1 MKVSKFLSLK
11 RLLLM
16 TAIVFSAVSHVM
28 AGGGGTTYYAKITA
42 QVSPNQTGVG
52 LVYVGRNS
60 DTPADDDYKSP
71 SYTEGN
77 GANGTNNGSN
87 VQFHLWA
94 KAEKGW
100 KFDGWKVNES
110 ATSFEST
117 DNTDWSVTV
126 RATSTNENNP
136 TNGGTRYAVF
146 SLDPEIEVNPASLI
160 FESNYPN
167 ESGAQSFQVTGYPTS
182 ENLALH
188 LSLSGTAFEMMIT
201 EGYWTNELNVT
212 RSAQI
217 FVRMKG
223 GLPGGDYNGSITVS
237 STVADSQTV
246 NLSGH
251 VTGPSLDAN
260 PGSLSDIT
268 SILGFADQQT
278 PRSFTVSGENLGS
291 TDVTVTAP
299 TNFVVSLSEDSDYG
313 NTVSLT
319 PVSGTVNS
327 TIYVKLVDGLGEGNY
342 NGDISLAW
350 NDGSLQ
356 LSEQVSVS
364 GTVVGS
370 LFRMT
375 PTALTNMGY
384 MTGENPG
391 RAQQV
396 HLEAYNISNNVVL
409 SITDANKQGFEFAT
423 SEDGPYE
430 TSLTL
435 PVTDNYV
442 DQVIYVRL
450 NAVDEYTYT
459 ANLHAFSGSKSCD
472 VALEGTVEKSQTG
485 VYEDK
490 VVLNDFEDHTW
501 TYYAGVDA
509 SVDGGNYN
517 TNYVG
522 KIYSPNPRNVKITY
536 TANGGA
542 VSISENQNV
551 FIYYETL
558 EESATEDE
566 YDYQVISN
574 PFSKRPTGKGFG
586 GWKIISGGDFIKNHN
601 NNDVLNLDEEIVF
614 ENLPYPSVNCTS
626 AEIELKATWVDA
638 NVTYITSN
646 PGSGQTYSFTGGT
659 YETNFIVLKKV
670 NYSRAMTINS
680 PCTIMMVEPDGS
692 VDYRNSYTFTGNI
705 TPADLHDTGKTTKIE
720 YATWNP
726 NGEIDARGRNFTIGR
741 GMTMGGTARRLYGT
755 NTEAAV
761 NQVVKIESGKLSSF
775 YHYGAKPSSITQQIV
790 VFGND
795 YDRANKN
802 DNTKLDITGICK
814 ISNRLDFGLTDSKTM
829 LCRTY
834 SKSGK
839 IMSSIAVGAGETDNV
854 YYYAPDGSD
863 NNYHGGCRYLEI
875 QGGEWCCIA
884 GGFDNYHASD
894 DPAFTFRMKGGL
906 VRGSVYGAGEFY
918 GASGNRFYVLTG
930 GQIKGWLA
938 AGANGTRSD
947 GGETIGTSFVYVG
960 GNAKIDSEGST
971 TLINKAV
978 GGNVFG
984 AGCGNSS
991 TSSSGEMTKGTNV
1004 VVADNAYVERGV
1016 YGGGG
1021 YGFTKATSNIY
1032 VTGGTVAGVYQ
1043 NAIPGGVFGGAQ
1055 QNKGGSANIYM
1066 TDGKIEK
1073 GGLFGGSN
1081 SSGTL
1086 SDNVTMHIE
1095 GGQVGTAATPA
1106 SVYGGGYGQSTV
1118 VSGTVNIDVKG
1129 TPVITGNLYGGS
1141 YAGKVQGSVNIT
1153 VGEPSSAAQPQIN
1166 NIYGAGYGAQSD
1178 VAQDVTVTLNQG
1190 KILGS
1195 VYGGGE
1201 HGTVN
1206 TSTTA
1211 TTANKKVVVNIAGGE
1226 VRGFVFGGGDN
1237 GACYATT
1244 TVNMTGGKVYESV
1257 FAGAKGSSK
1266 TILVSGLR
1274 TFNMQGGEVYG
1285 SVYGGSRNSN
1295 DGDQI
1300 ITDTTISMPTTKP
1313 YLSFVNISGG
1323 TIHQHVYGGGFYGYL
1338 YGSSDVNIGKQAIE
1352 KANAE
1357 NDKKLAALNTNT
1369 PIDIQGSVY
1378 AGSNWGDFT
1387 GEGFTTNTTLGH
1399 ANIYVD
1405 GTDYDNSLS
1414 SDGHLQNNYI
1424 NIATSLYGAGT
1435 SCYAGKLGHDI
1446 YVKNYGQRVTG
1457 TESDGT
1463 QIVTGATR
1471 SLYSIQ
1477 NAGRLL
1483 LDNSSVKFLTE
1494 GDMTSSTNTV
1504 KYAVVNVEAEMVMA
1518 DSSAIVANGP
1528 IDYVKSLKSVKITN
1542 GDAYAAPVWE
1552 AVNLTTV
1559 TGSDGNHSAFIGG
1572 IENVIR
1578 MNSGHSINVRYLNDD
1593 KELIYGELGGFFRV
1607 SADKSSKSFAY
1618 ARPKYPNNNNN
1629 ENGADGGFLCYHDE
1643 HNNYNN
1649 LGTNSLTDLNQYPY
1663 ENILLAKD
1671 DRPDYRQWNIGMYND
1686 DVHSTVPAAVTAMSN
1701 PDQANGFTVV
1711 PFSVELHNFDKNIC
1725 DCENVSRVEW
1735 HVRTVSYGDHAT
1747 LVDAAYLNGTQSNG
1761 YMYYDKQN
1769 NRFETTT
1776 DAETVAAEM
1785 AKITAHPNTT
1795 FGLTMATGG
1804 SFAANQPTNIICP
1817 DANGYYSTYTT
1828 TYPNETQKPVLQF
1841 YLTHSND
1848 ITVNAPLSPVTLEI
1862 EHIVVC
1868 EDENGNDVSYPVDVV
1883 TVPITITTQT
1893 QLGQDV
1899 KVDVYAL
1906 FGAVGTGD
1914 VHQSYRVMAAIPP
1927 FQKPADADAY
1937 CFKVTRV
1944 SYNGNISGQ
1953 NGPSQNIRDIDPM
1966 PETDRKYA
1974 MVYRQSLNNDG
1985 KNGWLQSE
1993 SVFNEQH
2000 DATEVTPLLIGT
2012 SDGRMQSSVGFTLYY
2027 NSTQN
2032 DIENPMNDGKV
2043 GEFTYTVTYYK
2054 YSELTGVGAE
2064 AGQFNII
2071 VTVKKKT
2078 AAKAYYLDGIAGS
2091 NNNDG
2096 SHPDQA
2102 KYSLQG
2108 IFDTEYSPA
2117 DYIIVVQPV
2126 TAQSLST
2133 VLSWSNA
2140 AYGSPV
2146 NLYRY
2151 SGNHTLYHDGDPN
2164 FAYALEPNN
2173 GPLVI
2178 VKSEMEMTG
2187 IVLNGMNEWSGNI
2200 HSELNPTGE
2209 SIAATAPL
2217 VQVIRG
2223 EGNETGGS
2231 LTLRNSV
2238 LRDNYNTSITGAP
2251 GSILGGGAYVD
2262 PYSTLILEDGSS
2274 VADNMLKVQG
2284 SSAPTGAGIYLD
2296 AVIDELGDSE
2306 YYATME
2312 VYGKVKADSNG
2323 LTTNGTTVGTPNNVY
2338 LKEVNN
2344 YITVDKNKVPAGQ
2357 PIVDEETS
2365 IGITTDAFHADGALK
2380 DLTPVVVCKDGDEI
2394 DRIFAR
2400 HGNFY
2405 DDKDVYYQYHNNESP
2420 YGENVIYFGRTWA
2433 AVVTSAPEDFAAA
2446 EIDTPEELAWAI
2458 SIVNGLNGQEPSED
2472 AEFKVTG
2479 DLDMSAHVWMPIGSE
2494 AHPYAGK
2501 FDGNGHTIDGIMMQH
2516 LYGRGAYGLFG
2527 YVDGGT
2533 IEETFVT
2540 SGVMAPVSSASG
2552 NKEYIGGL
2560 VGSLTGGSIAT
2571 SEAALTMTADNENF
2585 VMGGLVGKADNTTI
2599 HSSMAMPT
2607 MTGYEMGG
2615 LVGELTST
2623 ANLFNSFSNVKFE
2636 STDNNNYVGGLAAVN
2651 NGTIENCYPRFR
2663 GTVPTVN
2670 SFGQFVGDNT
2680 GSNVSYC
2687 YAPEGS
2693 RFIAA
2698 PETSKMFGVYS
2709 ETSTPYMYKHADND
2723 IDMSNASEGE
2733 DIYYNYN
2740 TAKNGA
2746 NWPIMLRTLNAWV
2759 DVHSGNGYEH
2769 WMRTTADGLNND
2781 YPIHKIAAFNTVASL
2796 DAVVLEYK
2804 PDFYK
2809 MIDKYNH
2816 ITGGGTI
2823 DLYANQADTLSAF
2836 GENDVVLDNND
2847 DVILYINEDVA
2858 LLQPDEQTL
2867 RNVYVG
2873 ITLDNSAGED
2883 GADSGHPLFS
2893 VEDAIDWHMFST
2905 PLHDAPLGINY
2916 TDTEVHNFS
2925 YDATTNPDYYFFPE
2939 VSTGATGEVVKDGY
2953 FPSHTY
2959 GKTSSDA
2966 EYNYNADWD
2975 FYTFEEKYHHW
2986 MNFKRNKNSHWDEDP
3001 ATGHANLE
3009 YNNTNEST
3017 LVPGKGYLLAIANE
3031 TFLQSHGTLNSGE
3044 VKYES
3049 ATSTSNPFTM
3059 GYNLIGNP
3067 YQSYLDF
3074 SKFVEK
3080 NTTIDSYVILDE
3092 DAQGYVTVA
3101 AGGSRNTLPEGYVA
3115 PGNMI
3120 HMHQGFFIHVDEI
3133 TEITF
3138 DNTMRSADKDS
3149 EPSFRGARRDYP
3161 LVNLVVKEENGNRE
3175 YLTVETNRPSIGG
3188 AKKMKGLRAGSSQ
3201 MFAHA
3206 GNADYAILFATED
3219 MNEVP
3224 VRFSTEADA
3233 TYTMIWN
3240 TQNGEFTKLQLID
3253 NIAGVTVD
3261 MLSSDEYTF
3270 TSKATDYES
3279 RFRLVFRAIGDDED
3293 DDESETEDGDFAFF
3307 DGSSLVVSGTGI
3319 LSVCDVN
3326 GRVLY
3331 CTDVNGTQSSVSM
3344 PDMARGLYLLRLTSS
3359 ESTKVQKIVIRK

>member
-1 MKVSKFLSLK
+1 MRFKG
-11 RLLLM
+11 
-16 TAIVFSAVSHVM
+16 TAEVLTSAYGGAAQKPTYGHRILIYTGGIVH
-28 AGGGGTTYYAKITA
+28 GWTA
-42 QVSPNQTGVG
+42 TGC
-52 LVYVGRNS
+52 
-60 DTPADDDYKSP
+60 
-71 SYTEGN
+71 N
-77 GANGTNNGSN
+77 GIANDSG
-87 VQFHLWA
+87 Q
-94 KAEKGW
+94 
-100 KFDGWKVNES
+100 
-110 ATSFEST
+110 
-117 DNTDWSVTV
+117 
-126 RATSTNENNP
+126 
-136 TNGGTRYAVF
+136 
-146 SLDPEIEVNPASLI
+146 
-160 FESNYPN
+160 NY
-167 ESGAQSFQVTGYPTS
+167 GTGY
-182 ENLALH
+182 
-188 LSLSGTAFEMMIT
+188 M
-201 EGYWTNELNVT
+201 
-212 RSAQI
+212 
-217 FVRMKG
+217 
-223 GLPGGDYNGSITVS
+223 
-237 STVADSQTV
+237 
-246 NLSGH
+246 
-251 VTGPSLDAN
+251 
-260 PGSLSDIT
+260 
-268 SILGFADQQT
+268 
-278 PRSFTVSGENLGS
+278 
-291 TDVTVTAP
+291 
-299 TNFVVSLSEDSDYG
+299 
-313 NTVSLT
+313 
-319 PVSGTVNS
+319 
-327 TIYVKLVDGLGEGNY
+327 
-342 NGDISLAW
+342 
-350 NDGSLQ
+350 
-356 LSEQVSVS
+356 
-364 GTVVGS
+364 
-370 LFRMT
+370 
-375 PTALTNMGY
+375 
-384 MTGENPG
+384 
-391 RAQQV
+391 
-396 HLEAYNISNNVVL
+396 
-409 SITDANKQGFEFAT
+409 
-423 SEDGPYE
+423 
-430 TSLTL
+430 
-435 PVTDNYV
+435 
-442 DQVIYVRL
+442 
-450 NAVDEYTYT
+450 
-459 ANLHAFSGSKSCD
+459 
-472 VALEGTVEKSQTG
+472 
-485 VYEDK
+485 
-490 VVLNDFEDHTW
+490 
-501 TYYAGVDA
+501 
-509 SVDGGNYN
+509 
-517 TNYVG
+517 
-522 KIYSPNPRNVKITY
+522 
-536 TANGGA
+536 
-542 VSISENQNV
+542 
-551 FIYYETL
+551 
-558 EESATEDE
+558 
-566 YDYQVISN
+566 
-574 PFSKRPTGKGFG
+574 
-586 GWKIISGGDFIKNHN
+586 
-601 NNDVLNLDEEIVF
+601 
-614 ENLPYPSVNCTS
+614 
-626 AEIELKATWVDA
+626 
-638 NVTYITSN
+638 
-646 PGSGQTYSFTGGT
+646 
-659 YETNFIVLKKV
+659 
-670 NYSRAMTINS
+670 
-680 PCTIMMVEPDGS
+680 
-692 VDYRNSYTFTGNI
+692 
-705 TPADLHDTGKTTKIE
+705 
-720 YATWNP
+720 
-726 NGEIDARGRNFTIGR
+726 
-741 GMTMGGTARRLYGT
+741 
-755 NTEAAV
+755 
-761 NQVVKIESGKLSSF
+761 
-775 YHYGAKPSSITQQIV
+775 
-790 VFGND
+790 
-795 YDRANKN
+795 
-802 DNTKLDITGICK
+802 
-814 ISNRLDFGLTDSKTM
+814 
-829 LCRTY
+829 
-834 SKSGK
+834 
-839 IMSSIAVGAGETDNV
+839 
-854 YYYAPDGSD
+854 
-863 NNYHGGCRYLEI
+863 
-875 QGGEWCCIA
+875 
-884 GGFDNYHASD
+884 
-894 DPAFTFRMKGGL
+894 
-906 VRGSVYGAGEFY
+906 
-918 GASGNRFYVLTG
+918 
-930 GQIKGWLA
+930 
-938 AGANGTRSD
+938 
-947 GGETIGTSFVYVG
+947 YVG
-960 GNAKIDSEGST
+960 GNTRIGDG
-971 TLINKAV
+971 TLGAINGTKRGV
-978 GGNVFG
+978 VMG
-984 AGCGNSS
+984 AGNGKSGNQAQ
-991 TSSSGEMTKGTNV
+991 TIGQMTYGSYV
-1004 VVADNAYVERGV
+1004 VVADNANIENEV
-1016 YGGGG
+1016 YGGGNYG
-1021 YGFTKATSNIY
+1021 YTLSTAHIFI
-1032 VTGGTVAGVYQ
+1032 TGGTVNGS
-1043 NAIPGGVFGGAQ
+1043 VFGGSLRKQ
-1055 QNKGGSANIYM
+1055 GDYSEIYM
-1066 TDGKIEK
+1066 TGGLVKGISRDVDDNPFK
-1073 GGLFGGSN
+1073 GGIFGGSN
-1081 SSGTL
+1081 SDGTFSG
-1086 SDNVTMHIE
+1086 NVTMHIE
-1095 GGQVGTAATPA
+1095 GGQVGTAEAPA
-1106 SVYGGGYGQSTV
+1106 SVYGGGYGESTKV
-1118 VSGTVNIDVKG
+1118 NGNVNISVKG
-1129 TPVITGNLYGGS
+1129 TPVITGNLYGGGYS
-1141 YAGKVQGSVNIT
+1141 GDVQGTVSIT
-1153 VGEPSSAAQPQIN
+1153 VGEPSSDAQLQIN

-1178 VAQDVTVTLNQG
+1178 VAQNVTVTLNQG

-1201 HGTVN
+1201 QGTVN
-1206 TSTTA
+1206 TSTSA
-1211 TTANKKVVVNIAGGE
+1211 TTADQKVIVNIAGGE

-1257 FAGAKGSSK
+1257 FAGAKGSSN

-1295 DGDQI
+1295 DGDRI
-1300 ITDTTISMPTTKP
+1300 LTSGNSNNTD

-1352 KANAE
+1352 EANAG
-1357 NDKKLAALNTNT
+1357 NVKRLAALNTNT

-1378 AGSNWGDFT
+1378 AGSNWGDFS
-1387 GEGFTTNTTLGH
+1387 GEGFGTNTTKGH

-1405 GTDYDNSLS
+1405 GTGYDNSLS

-1435 SCYAGKLGHDI
+1435 SCYAGEQGHDI

-1457 TESDGT
+1457 SESDGT
-1463 QIVTGATR
+1463 EIVTIVTGATR

-1518 DSSAIVANGP
+1518 GNSAIVANGP
-1528 IDYVKSLKSVKITN
+1528 IDYVKSLKSVEITN
-1542 GDAYAAPVWE
+1542 GDAYAAPVWK
-1552 AVNLTTV
+1552 AVNLTTTA
-1559 TGSDGNHSAFIGG
+1559 TGSENHSAFINGV
-1572 IENVIR
+1572 ENVIR
-1578 MNSGHSINVRYLNDD
+1578 MNSGHSINVRYYTSLIGTRVLN
-1593 KELIYGELGGFFRV
+1593 YGELSGFFRI
-1607 SADKSSKSFAY
+1607 SADKSSESFAY
-1618 ARPKYPNNNNN
+1618 ARPKYPNDTN
-1629 ENGADGGFLCYHDE
+1629 ENTDDGGFLCYHDK
-1643 HNNYNN
+1643 HNTYNKGEN
-1649 LGTNSLTDLNQYPY
+1649 DQTDLAQYPY
-1663 ENILLAKD
+1663 ENILLARS
-1671 DRPDYRQWNIGMYND
+1671 DRPDYRQWSIGNHND

-1711 PFSVELHNFDKNIC
+1711 PFSVELHNFDINNC
-1725 DCENVSRVEW
+1725 GCENVRRVEW

-1747 LVDAAYLNGTQSNG
+1747 LVDAAYLNGTPSDG
-1761 YMYYDKQN
+1761 YMYYDKTN
-1769 NRFETTT
+1769 VSFETTDEVT
-1776 DAETVAAEM
+1776 QEPVAAEM
-1785 AKITAHPNTT
+1785 AKIAAHPNTT

-1804 SFAANQPTNIICP
+1804 SFADSQQTNIICP
-1817 DANGYYSTYTT
+1817 DANGHYSTYTT

-1862 EHIVVC
+1862 EHVVVC
-1868 EDENGNDVSYPVDVV
+1868 EEEDGQEIPYTLDVV

-1899 KVDVYAL
+1899 KVDVFAL

-1914 VHQSYRVMAAIPP
+1914 DHQPYSVLAAIPP

-1937 CFKVTRV
+1937 CFKVTGV
-1944 SYNGNISGQ
+1944 SYNGQ
-1953 NGPSQNIRDIDPM
+1953 NGNSENVHDADPM

-1974 MVYRQSLNNDG
+1974 MVYQQSLNNDG
-1985 KNGWLQSE
+1985 KNGWLESE
-1993 SVFNEQH
+1993 TVFNVQH
-2000 DATEVTPLLIGT
+2000 DATDPATGGLMLGT

-2027 NSTQN
+2027 NSTKN
-2032 DIENPMNDGKV
+2032 NIENPLNDGKV

-2054 YSELTGVGAE
+2054 YKEGVVGAE

-2078 AAKAYYLDGIAGS
+2078 AAKAYYLDGISGS

-2126 TAQSLST
+2126 TAQSLSS

-2151 SGNHTLYHDGDPN
+2151 SGNHTLYHVGDDH

-2178 VKSEMEMTG
+2178 VKSEMEMNG
-2187 IVLNGMNEWSGNI
+2187 IVLNGMNEWDGI
-2200 HSELNPTGE
+2200 EHAELNPTGE

-2274 VADNMLKVQG
+2274 VAGNMLKVQG

-2323 LTTNGTTVGTPNNVY
+2323 LTADGEEVSTPNNVY
-2338 LKEVNN
+2338 LKEINS
-2344 YITVDKNKVPAGQ
+2344 YISIDKDKVPAGQ
-2357 PIVDEETS
+2357 PIVDKETS

-2433 AVVTSAPEDFAAA
+2433 AVVTSVPVDFAAA

-2472 AEFKVTG
+2472 ANFTVTG

-2501 FDGNGHTIDGIMMQH
+2501 FDGNGHTIDGIMVQH
-2516 LYGRGAYGLFG
+2516 LYGRGAYGMFG
-2527 YVDGGT
+2527 FVDGGT

-2540 SGVMAPVSSASG
+2540 SGVMAPAYSATG
-2552 NKEYIGGL
+2552 KEYVGGL

-2585 VMGGLVGKADNTTI
+2585 VMGGLVGNADNTTI

-2623 ANLFNSFSNVKFE
+2623 ASLYNSFSNVKFE

-2663 GTVPTVN
+2663 GTVPTIN
-2670 SFGQFVGDNT
+2670 TFGQFVGDNT
-2680 GSNVSYC
+2680 DGTVNYC
-2687 YAPEGS
+2687 YAPEDIK
-2693 RFIAA
+2693 FIAA
-2698 PETSKMFGVYS
+2698 PETSKVFGVYS

-2733 DIYYNYN
+2733 AKYYNI
-2740 TAKNGA
+2740 AKNGA
-2746 NWPIMLRTLNAWV
+2746 DWPLMLRTLNAWV
-2759 DVHSGNGYEH
+2759 DDPANQGYDYEH

-2781 YPIHKIAAFNTVASL
+2781 YPIHKIAAFNTVASR

-2809 MIDKYNH
+2809 MIAKYNG
-2816 ITGGGTI
+2816 IEGGGTM
-2823 DLYANQADTLSAF
+2823 DLYANQESITSATIDN
-2836 GENDVVLDNND
+2836 GRGIVVLDNNP

-2867 RNVYVG
+2867 SNVYVG

-2905 PLHDAPLGINY
+2905 PLSDAPLGINY
-2916 TDTEVHNFS
+2916 GNDDASHPFS
-2925 YDATTNPDYYFFPE
+2925 YEPADNPDYPFFVE
-2939 VSTGATGEVVKDGY
+2939 SEYDGY
-2953 FPSHTY
+2953 FPSKTY
-2959 GKTSSDA
+2959 GTGED
-2966 EYNYNADWD
+2966 YNADWD

-3009 YNNTNEST
+3009 YDNTNEST

-3293 DDESETEDGDFAFF
+3293 DDEAETEDGDFAFF